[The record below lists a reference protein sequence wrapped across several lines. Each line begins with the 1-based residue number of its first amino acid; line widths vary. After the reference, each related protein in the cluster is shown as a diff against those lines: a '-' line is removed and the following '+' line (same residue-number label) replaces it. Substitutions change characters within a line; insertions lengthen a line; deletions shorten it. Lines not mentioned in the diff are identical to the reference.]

1 MWPRMDASP
10 LDDPWIAAQVDAAVA
25 PYVGRLPAEEV
36 AWMREQLAEVLLH
49 DEEAIRLLR
58 RAQPR
63 EVDESGERAF
73 GVLGAAGRAKAG

>member
-1 MWPRMDASP
+1 MDSSP
-10 LDDPWIAAQVDAAVA
+10 LDDPWIAAQIDAAVA
-25 PYVGRLPAEEV
+25 PYVNRLPAHEV

-58 RAQPR
+58 RAHPR

-73 GVLGAAGRAKAG
+73 AVLGTKDRAKAG

>member
-1 MWPRMDASP
+1 MDVSP

-25 PYVGRLPAEEV
+25 PYVGRLPAQEV

>member
-1 MWPRMDASP
+1 MDASL

-25 PYVGRLPAEEV
+25 PYVGRLPAHEI

-49 DEEAIRLLR
+49 DEEASRLLR
-58 RAQPR
+58 RAHPR
-63 EVDESGERAF
+63 EVEESGERAF

>member
-1 MWPRMDASP
+1 MDASP

>member
-1 MWPRMDASP
+1 MDSSP
-10 LDDPWIAAQVDAAVA
+10 LDDPWIAAQIDAAVA
-25 PYVGRLPAEEV
+25 PYVNRLPAHEV

-58 RAQPR
+58 RAHPR

-73 GVLGAAGRAKAG
+73 SVLGTKDRAKAG